1 MIKSVFALINLEDQA
16 VNPLAKF
23 NSVATIANLIIPNL
37 LLGAGIIFFIMI
49 IIAGY
54 QFMAS
59 SGKEENLQ
67 KAQKLFTTS
76 IIGFII
82 VLGSFLLI
90 KLLASLFQIKNSQL
104 PL

>member
-1 MIKSVFALINLEDQA
+1 MIKPVFALVDLTKQS

-23 NSVATIANLIIPNL
+23 NSVASIVNLIIPNL

-67 KAQKLFTTS
+67 KAQKLFVTA

-82 VLGSFLLI
+82 VLGSFLLV
-90 KLLASLFQIKNSQL
+90 KLLANLFQIKNSQL